1 MKKLILALSTALF
14 ALCGCKETSSV
25 KESEGSIVVD
35 ITQPEKNLKMSDL
48 FSDIKYVK
56 LETTSESLIKY
67 INRVLDLDGNLLVV
81 DKDNQSLLLFDGDG
95 RFIKKVAGQGK
106 GPNEYAKMYDA
117 AVDKKGRRLFVLD
130 AYARSVLI
138 YDYEGKRLESKKFD
152 FWAQELDYIGGDKVV
167 LYSGYTMPNGY
178 VKDNA
183 YPSFYVYD
191 LKGGTITPYQYISNE
206 IKPEE
211 VASPASALASSGN
224 GRAYCLNDMTH
235 EIDVMNEEG
244 LERTLTLDFGKED
257 TERRMAFVK
266 LLEEKNNDFQSF
278 GAQRHVSVF
287 SVVGTNDYLLVSA
300 YEPLGENGQARLLIA
315 YSPESGKYIYG
326 KKIWNEP
333 LDYDIDGSMPF
344 LHVSGDGDKLYG
356 YVMPGRILSSE
367 SDNEILK
374 QLKEGLLEDDNPIL
388 VIATTKPL

>member
-1 MKKLILALSTALF
+1 MKKMILSLGMALL

-25 KESEGSIVVD
+25 KESEGRIAVD

-56 LETTSESLIKY
+56 LETTSESLIQY

-81 DKDNQSLLLFDGDG
+81 DRDNQSLLLFDRDG
-95 RFIKKVAGQGK
+95 RFIKKIAGQGK
-106 GPNEYAKMYDA
+106 GPGEYLRMYDA
-117 AVDKKGRRLFVLD
+117 AVDKEGRRLFVLD
-130 AYARSVLI
+130 AYAQSVLI
-138 YDYEGKRLESKKFD
+138 YDFDGKCLDSKKFG
-152 FWAQELDYIGGDKVV
+152 FWAQELEYIGGDKVA
-167 LYSGYTMPNGY
+167 LYSGYAIHVDY
-178 VKDNA
+178 VKENA
-183 YPSFYVYD
+183 QPTFFVFD
-191 LKGGTITPYQYISNE
+191 LKDGTITPFQYINNE
-206 IKPEE
+206 IKPSE

-224 GRAYCLNDMTH
+224 GRTYCLNDLTH

-244 LERTLTLDFGKED
+244 LERTLTLDFGEED

-266 LLEEKNNDFQSF
+266 LLEEKNNDFQRL

-287 SVVGTNDYLLVSA
+287 SMVGTDNYLLVSA
-300 YEPLGENGQARLLIA
+300 VEPRNEDGQARLLIA
-315 YSPESGKYIYG
+315 YSPENGKCIYG
-326 KKIWNEP
+326 KKKWNEP

-344 LHVSGDGDKLYG
+344 LHISGDGDKLYG
-356 YVMPGRILSSE
+356 YVMPERLLSSE
-367 SDNEILK
+367 SDSEILK